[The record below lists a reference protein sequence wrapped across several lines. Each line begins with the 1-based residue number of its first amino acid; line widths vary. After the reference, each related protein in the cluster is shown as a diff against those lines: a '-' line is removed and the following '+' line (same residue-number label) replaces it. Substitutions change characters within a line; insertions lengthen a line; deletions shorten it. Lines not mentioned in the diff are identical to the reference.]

1 MNVLV
6 LFLFPDRTHVLDIC
20 ENRLTEA
27 ILTNIQSMLLG
38 FNAIFLHDFSLTVTS

>member
-27 ILTNIQSMLLG
+27 ILTNIQSMLLEVLMLYSCM
-38 FNAIFLHDFSLTVTS
+38 ISH